1 MPISWFRRRRPAPS
15 TTAPSSAPSSGSA
28 PAQPTATVRRASGS
42 AVSLDK
48 IERSAPGLVS
58 LYKAAGVSLDKHRLS
73 GVRAAVYLVL
83 DRSGSMSGF
92 YRDGS
97 VQALAERVLAA
108 AAHFDDDGVV
118 PVVFFDSRAYEVEE
132 ISLDNYQGR
141 IAALHKKLGHMG
153 TTDYVAAMRA
163 VIRHYEACGAT
174 DPAYVI
180 FQTDGAPN
188 NAKAAEKTLCKAA
201 GLPIFWQFVGFG
213 RDEFKFLHRLD
224 ELPAP
229 RYRVVDNA
237 GFFEAGA
244 DPRKMSDT
252 TLYDQLM
259 IEFPQWLQSART
271 AGVLR

>member
-1 MPISWFRRRRPAPS
+1 MPISWFRRRKQSQAAP
-15 TTAPSSAPSSGSA
+15 TAAPSA
-28 PAQPTATVRRASGS
+28 PAAAPGRTAVVRTGSGS

-48 IERSAPGLVS
+48 IERTAPGLVS
-58 LYKAAGVSLDKHRLS
+58 LYKAAGVSLDKHQLS

-118 PVVFFDSRAYEVEE
+118 PVIFFDTKAYQAEE
-132 ISLDNYQGR
+132 ISLTDYPGR
-141 IAALHKKLGHMG
+141 IGKLHDKLGHMG
-153 TTDYVAAMRA
+153 TTNYVAAMEA
-163 VIRHYEACGAT
+163 VIDHYLDCGAT
-174 DPAYVI
+174 DPAYVV

-213 RDEFKFLHRLD
+213 RDQFKFLHRLD

-244 DPRKMSDT
+244 DPKRMSDAK
-252 TLYDQLM
+252 LYDQLM
-259 IEFPQWLQSART
+259 IEFPEWLQSARA

>member
-1 MPISWFRRRRPAPS
+1 MPFPWFRRRGGRPS
-15 TTAPSSAPSSGSA
+15 TQNTAGGSWAPPGSGPRAS
-28 PAQPTATVRRASGS
+28 VRTGSGS

-48 IERSAPGLVS
+48 MQQTAPGLVS
-58 LYKAAGVSLDKHRLS
+58 LYKAAGVSLDKHRLA

-118 PVVFFDSRAYEVEE
+118 PVVFFDSKAYNVEE
-132 ISLDNYQGR
+132 ISLADYRGR
-141 IAALHKKLGHMG
+141 VDKLHKKLGSMG
-153 TTDYVAAMRA
+153 TTNYVSAMEA
-163 VIRHYEACGAT
+163 VIRHYQSCGAT

-180 FQTDGAPN
+180 FQTDGSPDN
-188 NAKAAEKTLCKAA
+188 EKRAEQTLCKAA
-201 GLPIFWQFVGFG
+201 ELPIFWQFVGFG
-213 RDEFKFLHRLD
+213 NDQFKFLHRLD

-244 DPRKMSDT
+244 NPSRMSDEK
-252 TLYDQLM
+252 LYDQLM
-259 IEFPQWLQSART
+259 IEFPEWLQSARR
-271 AGVLR
+271 AGVLG

>member
-1 MPISWFRRRRPAPS
+1 MPISWFRRRRQP
-15 TTAPSSAPSSGSA
+15 TTAPGTAGTSPAGA
-28 PAQPTATVRRASGS
+28 PARPGVVRTGTGS

-48 IERSAPGLVS
+48 IERTAPGLVS
-58 LYKAAGVSLDKHRLS
+58 LYKAAGVSLEKHRLA

-118 PVVFFDSRAYEVEE
+118 PVVFFDSKAYDVEE
-132 ISLDNYQGR
+132 ISLTDYQGR
-141 IAALHKKLGHMG
+141 IGRLHERLGHMG

-163 VIRHYEACGAT
+163 VIRHYEGCGAT
-174 DPAYVI
+174 DPAYVV

-201 GLPIFWQFVGFG
+201 DLPIFWQFVGFG
-213 RDEFKFLHRLD
+213 RDQFRFLHRLD

-229 RYRVVDNA
+229 KFRVVDNA

-244 DPRKMSDT
+244 DPKRMSDAK
-252 TLYDQLM
+252 LYDQLM
-259 IEFPQWLQSART
+259 IEFPEWLQAART

>member
-1 MPISWFRRRRPAPS
+1 MPFSLFKRRRRN
-15 TTAPSSAPSSGSA
+15 TSA
-28 PAQPTATVRRASGS
+28 PAAPPAPPSVPRATVRTGSGS

-48 IERSAPGLVS
+48 IEREAPGLVS
-58 LYKAAGVSLDKHRLS
+58 LYKAAGVSLEKHRLA

-83 DRSGSMSGF
+83 DRSGSMTSF

-97 VQALAERVLAA
+97 VQSLAERVLAA

-118 PVVFFDSRAYEVEE
+118 PVVFFDSKAHKVQE
-132 ISLDNYQGR
+132 ISLSDYQGR
-141 IAALHKKLGHMG
+141 IGKLHQSLGHMG
-153 TTDYVAAMRA
+153 TTNYVAAMEA
-163 VIRHYEACGAT
+163 VINHYEDCGAT
-174 DPAYVI
+174 DPAYVV

-188 NAKAAEKTLCKAA
+188 NAKHAEKVLCKAA

-213 RDEFKFLHRLD
+213 KDDFKFLHRLD

-237 GFFEAGA
+237 GFFEAGP
-244 DPRKMSDT
+244 DPRRMSDE

-259 IEFPQWLQSART
+259 IEFPEWLQSARR